1 MMFDFDAIDDTL
13 IVGSAFRRDDVR
25 LLVEL
30 GVRAVVSLQ
39 AEACDP
45 EDALAEV
52 GILCARVE
60 CEDFHAPTP
69 AQMLAAVDAVEGFIA
84 EGRRVYLHC
93 FAGLQRS
100 VTIAACCL
108 IRRDPTKWNAR
119 TALAR
124 IGVRRRNAC
133 PTYEQMEAVLL
144 FDRMTR
150 ESRGMR

>member
-13 IVGSAFRRDDVR
+13 IVGSAFRRDDIR
-25 LLVEL
+25 FLVEL

-39 AEACDP
+39 AEAADP
-45 EDALAEV
+45 EEALADV
-52 GILCARVE
+52 GIVCARIE

-69 AQMLAAVDAVEGFIA
+69 AQTIAAVDAVEGFVA
-84 EGRRVYLHC
+84 QGRRVYLHC

-108 IRRDPTKWNAR
+108 IRRDPKRWNAR
-119 TALAR
+119 TALER
-124 IGVRRRNAC
+124 VGVRRRNAC
-133 PTYEQMEAVLL
+133 PTYEQKEAVLL
-144 FDRMTR
+144 FDRITR